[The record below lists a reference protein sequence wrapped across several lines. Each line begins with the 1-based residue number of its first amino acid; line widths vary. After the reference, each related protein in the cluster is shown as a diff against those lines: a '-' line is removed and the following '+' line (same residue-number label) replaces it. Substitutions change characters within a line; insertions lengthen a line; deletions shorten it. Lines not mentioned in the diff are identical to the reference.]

1 MTVSPKPPGHVLW
14 VVKTLEEAGYET
26 WSVGG
31 AIRNILLGLPAGD
44 WDLATRAPPP
54 VVQRLFPRTVP
65 VGVEHGTVGVLTR
78 QGILLEVTTF
88 RKDVD
93 TSGRHAVVEF
103 ADTLE
108 EDLARRD
115 FTVNAVAWHP
125 LRGEFRDPFLG
136 RQDLEAK
143 ILRTV
148 GVPEERFSEDYLR
161 VLRAL
166 RFSGRFKL
174 HVERATWKA
183 LCSSSDRLEILSPE
197 RIREEL
203 IKVLTEDEGP
213 SDALALYEKAGVL
226 RSLYPEVAA
235 MEGCDRPGGEE
246 DLWAHTLGLIDL
258 LPSTRP
264 TLRLAALL
272 HGVGVPG
279 EPLSEEQTNE
289 RGRRRAAAF
298 LIRGRYSN
306 QEIKE
311 VTELIGEGLEPPLD
325 LSAPSLLRRW
335 LFHSDPDH
343 LASFGRIWLAK
354 ARLDQRLKGQDPA
367 PVLGL
372 LKALRREVRSG
383 IPLRVGDL
391 AIDGRDL
398 IALGFKP
405 GPRFGE
411 ILEGLMDQVLED
423 PSLNTKR
430 QLVELVEN
438 AFAEER
444 EDF

>member
-1 MTVSPKPPGHVLW
+1 
-14 VVKTLEEAGYET
+14 VKTLEEAGYET

-31 AIRNILLGLPAGD
+31 AIRNTLLGLPAGD

-88 RKDVD
+88 RKDVE

-125 LRGEFRDPFLG
+125 LREEFQDPFSG
-136 RQDLEAK
+136 REDLEAK

-148 GVPEERFSEDYLR
+148 GTPEERFSEDYLR

-166 RFSGRFKL
+166 RFSGRFRL
-174 HVERATWKA
+174 HIERGTWKA
-183 LCSSSDRLEILSPE
+183 LCSCSERLRILSPE

-203 IKVLTEDEGP
+203 IKVLSEDETP
-213 SDALALYEKAGVL
+213 SDALALYKKAGVL

-235 MEGCDRPGGEE
+235 VEGCARLGGEE

-258 LPSTRP
+258 LSISRP
-264 TLRLAALL
+264 TLRLTALL

-279 EPLSEEQTNE
+279 EPLAKEQTHD
-289 RGRRRAAAF
+289 RGRKRAAAL

-306 QEIKE
+306 QEIRE
-311 VTELIGEGLEPPLD
+311 VTELIGKGLEPPLT
-325 LSAPSLLRRW
+325 LSSPSLLRRW
-335 LFHSDPDH
+335 LYSSDPVH
-343 LASFGRIWLAK
+343 LNGFGRIWLAK
-354 ARLDQRLKGQDPA
+354 ARLDQALKGQDPA
-367 PVLGL
+367 PVVGL
-372 LKALRREVRSG
+372 LRALRREVRSG
-383 IPLRVGDL
+383 TPLRIADL

-398 IALGFKP
+398 IARGFKP

-411 ILEGLMDQVLED
+411 ILEGLMEQVLED
-423 PSLNTKR
+423 PFLNTKER
-430 QLVELVEN
+430 LTEL
-438 AFAEER
+438 AEEALA
-444 EDF
+444 EEKEGL